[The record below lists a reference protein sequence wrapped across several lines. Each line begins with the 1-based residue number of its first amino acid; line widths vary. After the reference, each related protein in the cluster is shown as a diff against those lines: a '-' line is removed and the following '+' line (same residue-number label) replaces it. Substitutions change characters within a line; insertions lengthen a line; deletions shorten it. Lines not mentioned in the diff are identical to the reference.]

1 MDVGRAGERAFLMMA
16 GVGFDAEVIHDVQA
30 APRRPPRLLKAPLLF
45 WRAFHRFFSH
55 TGVPMHITLDGVEE
69 RDRVMMVV
77 IGNIR
82 GYGGVFQIAHA
93 ASYDDAILDVV
104 IFREVGL
111 LGRVANLVSVIL
123 RRHERNPG
131 ITYHRVRRVHIWTP
145 RPTRVQADGDLI
157 GETPMTFLSEPRAL
171 RVVLPKA

>member
-1 MDVGRAGERAFLMMA
+1 M
-16 GVGFDAEVIHDVQA
+16 
-30 APRRPPRLLKAPLLF
+30 
-45 WRAFHRFFSH
+45 
-55 TGVPMHITLDGVEE
+55 
-69 RDRVMMVV
+69 
-77 IGNIR
+77 
-82 GYGGVFQIAHA
+82 
-93 ASYDDAILDVV
+93 
-104 IFREVGL
+104 GL
-111 LGRVANLVSVIL
+111 TGRVANIVSVIL